1 MMMNATAKTADI
13 SKAAA
18 MSSRDDRE
26 RSVTL
31 FMDSSPG
38 NDDAS
43 ILAGSVRPPQQC
55 IPAGLVAVFTIFRQ
69 S

>member
-1 MMMNATAKTADI
+1 MDI

-38 NDDAS
+38 NDDAL

-55 IPAGLVAVFTIFRQ
+55 IPAGLVAVFAIFRQ